1 VTTERSGGAIESG
14 VCESREQSA
23 SLESEV
29 LALLRATEA
38 LAERVLA
45 GEEGEP
51 LSLAMARR
59 DDAFDAFQARV
70 ASGGKLDAATR
81 AVVLRVGEL
90 DEAIIGAGRSLIGAL
105 HGERLDLLRRRSAI
119 QAHAARERGEARLVT
134 VKA

>member
-1 VTTERSGGAIESG
+1 MPVIVGISH
-14 VCESREQSA
+14 
-23 SLESEV
+23 
-29 LALLRATEA
+29 
-38 LAERVLA
+38 
-45 GEEGEP
+45 
-51 LSLAMARR
+51 
-59 DDAFDAFQARV
+59 
-70 ASGGKLDAATR
+70 AATR